1 MAIMHGC
8 FKRAWV
14 LPVSGA
20 IALSVSWI
28 VLGADVSAYDAV
40 AEATQ
45 VVGPSPTPSAV
56 AQVTVAS
63 TKQSGVKLV
72 VKRSWWSANKDQIN
86 ATATVAI
93 PNTLLG
99 LNASADAAGLNLLV
113 EFRHSDG
120 TAFADCELDL
130 QKAKKK
136 QAVFAANE
144 KFRKGVLQATIGI
157 CDPDLTTPV
166 AEQTIPDV
174 RPGDTAVLKNA
185 DGTEYFSA
193 KFVMTK

>member
-1 MAIMHGC
+1 MLRNYGL
-8 FKRAWV
+8 RAWA

-28 VLGADVSAYDAV
+28 VLGADVAAYDAV
-40 AEATQ
+40 AAATQ
-45 VVGPSPTPSAV
+45 VAGPTPTPAAAT

-63 TKQSGVKLV
+63 FNHSGIKLV
-72 VKRSWWSANKDQIN
+72 VKRSWWSKSKDQIS
-86 ATATVAI
+86 ASATVTV
-93 PNTLLG
+93 PSTLLG
-99 LNASADAAGLNLLV
+99 LNVSGDAAGQTLLV

-136 QAVFAANE
+136 QVVFAANE
-144 KFRKGVLQATIGI
+144 KYRKGVLQTTIGI
-157 CDPDLTTPV
+157 CDPDLTTSV

-174 RPGDTAVLKNA
+174 RPGDVAVLKNA
-185 DGTEYFSA
+185 DGTEYFTAS
-193 KFVMTK
+193 FVLTQ